1 MIKEYSWIQ
10 ISDLHIFESTDW
22 NMMKKAYK
30 KLSKKIKPDFLL
42 VTGDY
47 RHKLKNAKFDAA
59 LNFLNEIVKMF
70 NLEKQDVF
78 LVPGNHD
85 VNEFDIRN
93 EIITTIKT
101 KAELDSNADAYMQYM
116 EYNNKDLRQAFNEY
130 NNFICDFY
138 GDSVD
143 DNRATS
149 PSDVLCFKWKERLNI
164 ICLNTALI
172 SDGSRDSK
180 EIVDINKL
188 SSIEPNF
195 ELPTIVIAHHHPNC
209 LIESH
214 RKRIE
219 KILNEL
225 NVSAYFCGD
234 KHITEKGILEN
245 TAIPNTTIPCFVC
258 GKSAIEMGDDYS
270 DLNVIEYICKSDG
283 NTYTQVYNY
292 ENGGFIESNK
302 FYYDVNKRFSFPMRK
317 SDNNSF
323 TETKDVKDIKTKKHM
338 PSIWLP
344 DAELATGK
352 QTRFNSFT
360 ETDAIS
366 RFFDDQAGYLGIASV
381 KGIGKTFVLQ
391 VKRVK
396 SSKKYY
402 CLPKTQKPSV
412 NNNWATECV
421 SFNSYSKLKTENIY
435 DDLVLLWKAAIKCYV
450 INHFSQENFKTIEE
464 YINSNKLSKELGDL
478 CLDKSN
484 ESLKAIMDNI
494 VNISKWNEEVSDC
507 QVALTNLCRITLNR
521 RKLKNKSAK
530 SIAVFIDKVDQSI
543 KQTNAEPPANC
554 VVCKKRDNYTDCK
567 SNRKSPNYCTLE
579 TGCQSKNCCYGC
591 EVFAGPKSNDGL
603 RIYEKSNA
611 AKWVHVNIWQY
622 LQLALMNAAN
632 QISDE
637 FQGDIHVFYTIRQEA
652 FNCEE
657 NRLGEQNQKIAG
669 RIINLSYTK
678 DEQHQIF
685 LDCIKEQ
692 ETCYL
697 FDPSFQGK
705 LGCEEYSFVG
715 VNKLCHPYC
724 KDENNN
730 NVNESV
736 FDSIYRHSFDRS
748 RDIQRFGVE
757 LTKKMHEIK
766 NKTSEHEREE
776 VVKQTIEDLA
786 ASLAYR
792 DKQSESTVNPSYY
805 TEKMR
810 YIPNYWADNEN
821 FENLLS
827 LIDKNLLFDEDIKRI
842 CRKVNNVSSCPKEG
856 CSSEHCLR
864 HPFSV
869 LYNMGY
875 LGYIIH
881 NYNNSNDEIQ
891 QFLNSSEV
899 TYFTEK
905 DVLLTVDRAAYIIHP
920 ALTKTIERKYNKS
933 FMHFSGFLLG
943 KDLHVKTEVLMQ
955 LFEDKSK
962 LDNNSFIEK
971 YYHKPKSFY

>member
-1 MIKEYSWIQ
+1 MKKEYSWLQ

-22 NMMKKAYK
+22 NIMKIAYK
-30 KLSKKIKPDFLL
+30 KLAKKIKPDFLII
-42 VTGDY
+42 TGDY
-47 RHKLKNAKFDAA
+47 RHKLKNNNYKIA
-59 LNFLNEIVKMF
+59 LNFLNEIIRLF
-70 NLEKQDVF
+70 NLDKHDVF

-85 VNEFDIRN
+85 VNNFDVRN

-101 KAELDSNADAYMQYM
+101 KTDLNPDTYTQYM
-116 EYNNKDLRQAFNEY
+116 EHNNKDLRQAFDEY
-130 NNFICDFY
+130 HSFVCDFY

-143 DNRATS
+143 DSRVKS
-149 PSDVLCFKWKERLNI
+149 PSDVLCFQWRENLNI
-164 ICLNTALI
+164 IHLNTALI
-172 SDGSRDSK
+172 SDGNRDSK
-180 EIVDINKL
+180 EIVDIKTL
-188 SSIEPNF
+188 SEIEPDY
-195 ELPTIVIAHHHPNC
+195 ELPTIVIAHHHPDC

-214 RKRIE
+214 RTRVE
-219 KILNEL
+219 NILNEL

-234 KHITEKGILEN
+234 KHKIEKGILEN
-245 TAIPNTTIPCFVC
+245 KNIPNTTIPCFVC
-258 GKSAIEMGDDYS
+258 GKSAIEMGDNYS
-270 DLNVIEYICKSDG
+270 DLNVIEYTYKSDG
-283 NTYTQVYNY
+283 NTYVQVYNY
-292 ENGGFIESNK
+292 ENGGFFESNK
-302 FYYDVNKRFSFPMRK
+302 FYYDVNKRFNFPMK
-317 SDNNSF
+317 KNIEKTLSV
-323 TETKDVKDIKTKKHM
+323 TKDVKTKNHL

-344 DAELATGK
+344 DAELAKGK

-366 RFFDDQAGYLGIASV
+366 QFFDDQAGYLGIASV

-402 CLPKTQKPSV
+402 CLPKTPKPSI

-421 SFNSYSKLKTENIY
+421 SFNSYSSLKTDHIY
-435 DDLVLLWKAAIKCYV
+435 DDLVLLWKTAIKCYI
-450 INHFSQENFKTIEE
+450 INHFSNENIKTIQE
-464 YINSNKLSKELGDL
+464 YIDNNKLSQELGDF
-478 CLDKSN
+478 CLDKN
-484 ESLKAIMDNI
+484 NGSLKAIMDNI
-494 VNISKWNEEVSDC
+494 VNMAKWNEEIFDN
-507 QVALTNLCRITLNR
+507 QVALTNLCRITLKR

-543 KQTNAEPPANC
+543 KQTNSEPPADC
-554 VVCKKRDNYTDCK
+554 VVCKKRDNYSECK
-567 SNRKSPNYCTLE
+567 SHKKKPDFCTSE

-603 RIYEKSNA
+603 RIYEESNA
-611 AKWVHVNIWQY
+611 AKLIHVNIWQY

-632 QISDE
+632 QISED
-637 FQGDIHVFYTIRQEA
+637 FQGEINVFYTIRQEA
-652 FNCEE
+652 YNCEE

-692 ETCYL
+692 EPCYL
-697 FDPSFQGK
+697 FDPSLQNKIGS
-705 LGCEEYSFVG
+705 EEYSFVG

-724 KDENNN
+724 KDEKNN
-730 NVNESV
+730 NVCESV

-757 LTKKMHEIK
+757 LTKKMNSIK
-766 NKTSEHEREE
+766 NKNSEHEREE
-776 VVKQTIEDLA
+776 IVKQTIEDLA

-810 YIPNYWADNEN
+810 YLPNYWADNDN
-821 FENLLS
+821 FEKLLS

-842 CRKVNNVSSCPKEG
+842 CRSFNNMSSCPTEG
-856 CSSEHCLR
+856 CSSKHCLR

-881 NYNNSNDEIQ
+881 NHNNSIDEIQ
-891 QFLNSSEV
+891 KFLNASEV

-943 KDLHVKTEVLMQ
+943 KDLPVKTKVLMQ

-962 LDNNSFIEK
+962 LDYDSFIEK